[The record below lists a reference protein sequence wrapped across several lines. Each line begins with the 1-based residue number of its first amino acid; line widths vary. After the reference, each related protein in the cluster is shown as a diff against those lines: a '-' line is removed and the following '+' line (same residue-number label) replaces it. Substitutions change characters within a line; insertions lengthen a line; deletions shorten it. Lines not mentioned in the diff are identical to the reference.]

1 MYSTMS
7 VQYDTWKE
15 MAYSQATIPNIGAD
29 KYAQLPVTLPNR
41 NEQIECTQF
50 LDRKCAEIDAILD
63 DKRRQ
68 VEVMKEQRK
77 SVIYEYVTGKKR
89 VKEAV

>member
-1 MYSTMS
+1 
-7 VQYDTWKE
+7 

-29 KYAQLPVTLPNR
+29 KYAQLPVILPNR
-41 NEQIECTQF
+41 NEQIECIQF

-63 DKRRQ
+63 DKCRQ